1 MSSEGKAEQLAEGG
15 KGGEGEGEE
24 GHKVI
29 LGGTGTQAT
38 QAR

>member
-15 KGGEGEGEE
+15 KGGRRRGWV
-24 GHKVI
+24 HKVI

-38 QAR
+38 RAR